1 MRSTLRTE
9 RNQPIE
15 RSNEVNGYRDL
26 RVALLGCGSVGAQ
39 VARLI
44 LEHGDELAARIGATL
59 QLTGIAVR
67 DLDAPRDVELPRE
80 LFTTDAERLVLG
92 ADIVVELMGGVEP
105 ARTLILKAIE
115 GGADV
120 VTANKALIAAH
131 GSELNEA
138 AEQVGAQLSY
148 EAAVAG
154 AIPIIRP
161 LRESLAGD
169 HVTRVL
175 GIVNGSTNYI
185 LDRMDRF
192 GDSAEDAMR
201 VAAELGYLEA
211 DPTLDVEGYDAA
223 QKATILA
230 RIAFHTEVPVDAVYR
245 EGITRVTAAQVDA
258 ARHAGQVIK
267 LLAIAERLTAA
278 DGTEG
283 VSARVYPALI
293 SRDHPLAAVHGGK
306 NAVFVEAEAA
316 GELMFY
322 GAGAGGVE
330 TASAVL
336 GDLVSAARRHVV
348 GGPGIP
354 GSAHAELPIL
364 PIGEVNTSYQIM
376 LDVPDEPGVLATI
389 AGILARHGVSASSVE
404 QSVPADA
411 HGTAALVIGTHVAR
425 EVDLAATVEELRRS
439 DAVAAVTSV
448 LRLEGNA

>member
-1 MRSTLRTE
+1 M
-9 RNQPIE
+9 
-15 RSNEVNGYRDL
+15 NGYRDL

-44 LEHGDELAARIGATL
+44 LEQSEELAARVGARL
-59 QLTGIAVR
+59 VLTGIAVR
-67 DLDAPRDVELPRE
+67 DLDAPRDVDLPRE

-92 ADIVVELMGGVEP
+92 ADIVVELMGGIEP
-105 ARTLILKAIE
+105 ARGLILQAIQ

-120 VTANKALIAAH
+120 VTANKALIAEH
-131 GSELNEA
+131 GAELAEA

-169 HVTRVL
+169 HITRVL

-192 GDSAEDAMR
+192 GDSAESAMR

-230 RIAFHTEVPVDAVYR
+230 SIAFHTTVPVDAVYR
-245 EGITRVTAAQVDA
+245 EGITQVTSAQIEAAK
-258 ARHAGQVIK
+258 HAGYVIK
-267 LLAIAERLTAA
+267 LLAVAERLTAA

-293 SRDHPLAAVHGGK
+293 SREHPLAAVHGGK

-336 GDLVSAARRHVV
+336 GDLVSAARRHVA

-354 GSAHAELPIL
+354 GSVHADLPIL
-364 PIGEVNTSYQIM
+364 PIGEVSTRYQIM
-376 LDVPDEPGVLATI
+376 LAVRDEPGVLAEI
-389 AGILARHGVSASSVE
+389 ASTLAAHGVSAASVE
-404 QSVPADA
+404 QAVAEGAEAQAS
-411 HGTAALVIGTHVAR
+411 LIIGTHTAR
-425 EVDLAATVEELRRS
+425 EAELAATVDALRGS
-439 DAVAAVTSV
+439 AVVDAVTSV
-448 LRLEGNA
+448 IRLEGAE

>member
-1 MRSTLRTE
+1 MKE
-9 RNQPIE
+9 WRNE
-15 RSNEVNGYRDL
+15 LNGYRDL

-44 LEHGDELAARIGATL
+44 LEHGDELAARAGARLTL
-59 QLTGIAVR
+59 AGIAVR
-67 DLDAPRDVELPRE
+67 NIDSPRDVDLPRE
-80 LFTTDAERLVLG
+80 LFTTDAERLVRS
-92 ADIVVELMGGVEP
+92 ADIVIELMGGIEP
-105 ARTLILKAIE
+105 AKTLILEALQ

-120 VTANKALIAAH
+120 VTANKALLAAH
-131 GSELNEA
+131 GRELGDA

-148 EAAVAG
+148 EAAVAA
-154 AIPIIRP
+154 AIPILRP

-169 HVTRVL
+169 HITRVL

-230 RIAFHTEVPVDAVYR
+230 SIAFHTEVPVEAVYR
-245 EGITRVTAAQVDA
+245 EGIANITLTQIETAKQ
-258 ARHAGQVIK
+258 AGYVIK
-267 LLAIAERLTAA
+267 LLAIAERITSA
-278 DGTEG
+278 DGTDG

-293 SRDHPLAAVHGGK
+293 KRDHPLAAVHGGK

-322 GAGAGGVE
+322 GAGAGGAE

-336 GDLVSAARRHVV
+336 GDLVSAARRHVI
-348 GGPGIP
+348 GGPGLP
-354 GSAHAELPIL
+354 GSLHAELPIL
-364 PIGEVNTSYQIM
+364 SVGEVSTAYQVM
-376 LDVPDEPGVLATI
+376 LEVRDQPGVLAGI
-389 AGILARHGVSASSVE
+389 AGILAEHGVSAASVT
-404 QSVPADA
+404 QSVAEDSEGEA
-411 HGTAALVIGTHVAR
+411 TLVIGTHVAR
-425 EVDLAATVEELRRS
+425 EADLAATVEALRAS
-439 DAVAAVTSV
+439 SFVVGVTSM
-448 LRLEGNA
+448 LRLEGQA

>member
-1 MRSTLRTE
+1 M
-9 RNQPIE
+9 
-15 RSNEVNGYRDL
+15 NGYRDL

-39 VARLI
+39 VARLL
-44 LEHGDELAARIGATL
+44 LEQGDELAARIGARL
-59 QLTGIAVR
+59 QLVGIAVR
-67 DLDAPRDVELPRE
+67 SLDAPRDVDLPRD
-80 LFTTDAERLVLG
+80 LFTTDAEQLVLG
-92 ADIVVELMGGVEP
+92 ADIVIELMGGIEP
-105 ARTLILKAIE
+105 ARSLILRAIE

-131 GSELNEA
+131 GPELSEA

-169 HVTRVL
+169 HITRVL

-230 RIAFHTEVPVDAVYR
+230 SIAFHTEVPVDAVYR
-245 EGITRVTAAQVDA
+245 EGITKITAEQVEA
-258 ARHAGQVIK
+258 AKHAGYVIK
-267 LLAIAERLTAA
+267 LLGIAERLTAA

-293 SRDHPLAAVHGGK
+293 SRDHPLAAVHAGK

-354 GSAHAELPIL
+354 GSAHADLPIL
-364 PIGEVNTSYQIM
+364 SIGDVSTAYQVMLEVK
-376 LDVPDEPGVLATI
+376 DEPGVLAKI
-389 AGILARHGVSASSVE
+389 AGILADHGVSAASVE
-404 QSVPADA
+404 Q
-411 HGTAALVIGTHVAR
+411 HAAIAEGGATLIIGTHRAR
-425 EVDLAATVEELRRS
+425 EADLAATVEALRAS
-439 DAVAAVTSV
+439 DVVSDVTSV
-448 LRLEGNA
+448 LRVEGQE

>member
-1 MRSTLRTE
+1 M
-9 RNQPIE
+9 
-15 RSNEVNGYRDL
+15 NGYRDL

-44 LEHGDELAARIGATL
+44 LEHGDELAARAGARLTL
-59 QLTGIAVR
+59 AGIAVR
-67 DLDAPRDVELPRE
+67 NLDSPRDVVLPPE
-80 LFTTDAERLVLG
+80 LFTTDAERLVQG
-92 ADIVVELMGGVEP
+92 ADIVIELMGGIEP
-105 ARTLILKAIE
+105 AKSLILQALQ

-131 GSELNEA
+131 GPELAEA

-148 EAAVAG
+148 EAAVAA
-154 AIPIIRP
+154 AIPILRP

-169 HVTRVL
+169 HITRVL

-192 GDSAEDAMR
+192 GDSAEEAMR
-201 VAAELGYLEA
+201 LASDLGYLEA
-211 DPTLDVEGYDAA
+211 DPTLDIEGYDAA

-230 RIAFHTEVPVDAVYR
+230 SIAFHTEVPVDAVYR
-245 EGITRVTAAQVDA
+245 EGITKITAAQIDA
-258 ARHAGQVIK
+258 AKHAGYVIK
-267 LLAIAERLTAA
+267 LLAIAERITSA
-278 DGTEG
+278 DGTDG

-293 SRDHPLAAVHGGK
+293 GRDHPLAVVYGGK

-322 GAGAGGVE
+322 GAGAGGAE

-354 GSAHAELPIL
+354 GSLHAELPIL
-364 PIGEVNTSYQIM
+364 PVSEVSTAYQVM
-376 LDVPDEPGVLATI
+376 LEVHDEPGVLAGV
-389 AGILARHGVSASSVE
+389 AGILADHGVSAASVE
-404 QSVPADA
+404 QSVEPGATGRA
-411 HGTAALVIGTHVAR
+411 TLVIGTHIAR
-425 EVDLAATVEELRRS
+425 EGDLAATVDALRQS
-439 DAVAAVTSV
+439 DMVVDVTSI
-448 LRLEGNA
+448 LRLEGQA

>member
-1 MRSTLRTE
+1 M
-9 RNQPIE
+9 
-15 RSNEVNGYRDL
+15 NGYRDL

-44 LEHGDELAARIGATL
+44 LEQGDELAARVGARL
-59 QLTGIAVR
+59 QLAGIAVR
-67 DLDAPRDVELPRE
+67 SLDAKRDVELPQE
-80 LFTTDAERLVLG
+80 LFTTDAEQLVLG
-92 ADIVVELMGGVEP
+92 ADVVVELMGGVEP
-105 ARTLILKAIE
+105 ARTLILQALE
-115 GGADV
+115 AGADV

-131 GSELNEA
+131 GPELADA

-169 HVTRVL
+169 HITRVL

-201 VAAELGYLEA
+201 VASELGYLEA

-230 RIAFHTEVPVDAVYR
+230 SIAFHTEVPVDAVHR
-245 EGITRVTAAQVDA
+245 EGITSITSEQIQA
-258 ARHAGQVIK
+258 ARNAGAVIK
-267 LLAIAERLTAA
+267 LLAIAERVTAT
-278 DGTEG
+278 DGTQG

-293 SRDHPLAAVHGGK
+293 DRDHPLAAVHGGK

-354 GSAHAELPIL
+354 GSAHADLPIL
-364 PIGEVNTSYQIM
+364 SVGEVRTRYQVM
-376 LDVPDEPGVLATI
+376 LDVRDEPGVLAAI
-389 AGILARHGVSASSVE
+389 AGILADHGVSAASVE
-404 QSVPADA
+404 QSVPEDA
-411 HGTAALVIGTHVAR
+411 AGTATLVIGTHTAR
-425 EVDLAATVEELRRS
+425 EADLAATVDALRDS
-439 DAVAAVTSV
+439 DVVTAVTSV
-448 LRLEGNA
+448 LRLEGN

>member
-1 MRSTLRTE
+1 M
-9 RNQPIE
+9 
-15 RSNEVNGYRDL
+15 NGYRDL

-44 LEHGDELAARIGATL
+44 LEHGDELAARAGARLTL
-59 QLTGIAVR
+59 AGIAVR
-67 DLDAPRDVELPRE
+67 SIDAPRDVELPRE
-80 LFTTDAERLVLG
+80 LFTTDAERLVQS
-92 ADIVVELMGGVEP
+92 ADIVVELMGGIEP
-105 ARTLILKAIE
+105 AKTLILEALR

-120 VTANKALIAAH
+120 VTANKALLAAH
-131 GSELNEA
+131 GRELANA

-148 EAAVAG
+148 EAAVAA
-154 AIPIIRP
+154 AIPILRP

-169 HVTRVL
+169 HITRVL

-201 VAAELGYLEA
+201 VASELGYLEA

-230 RIAFHTEVPVDAVYR
+230 SIAFHTEVPVDAVYR
-245 EGITRVTAAQVDA
+245 EGISNITEAQIEAAKQ
-258 ARHAGQVIK
+258 AGYVIK
-267 LLAIAERLTAA
+267 LLAIAERITSA
-278 DGTEG
+278 DGTDG

-322 GAGAGGVE
+322 GAGAGGAE

-336 GDLVSAARRHVV
+336 GDLVSAARRHVI
-348 GGPGIP
+348 GGPGLP
-354 GSAHAELPIL
+354 GSLHAELPIL
-364 PIGEVNTSYQIM
+364 PVGEVSTAYQVM
-376 LDVPDEPGVLATI
+376 LEVRDQPGVLAGI
-389 AGILARHGVSASSVE
+389 AGILAEHGVSAASVT
-404 QSVPADA
+404 QSVAENAADQA
-411 HGTAALVIGTHVAR
+411 TLVIGTHVAR
-425 EVDLAATVEELRRS
+425 EADLAATVEALRAS
-439 DAVAAVTSV
+439 SFVVGITSL
-448 LRLEGNA
+448 LRLEGQA

>member
-1 MRSTLRTE
+1 M
-9 RNQPIE
+9 
-15 RSNEVNGYRDL
+15 NEYRDL

-44 LEHGDELAARIGATL
+44 LENGDELAARIGARLTL
-59 QLTGIAVR
+59 AGIAVR
-67 DLDAPRDVELPRE
+67 SLGSTRDVELPEE
-80 LFTTDAERLVLG
+80 LFTTDAERLVQG
-92 ADIVVELMGGVEP
+92 ADIVIELMGGIEP
-105 ARTLILKAIE
+105 ARGLILRALE
-115 GGADV
+115 SGADV
-120 VTANKALIAAH
+120 VTANKALIAEH
-131 GSELNEA
+131 GPELTAA

-161 LRESLAGD
+161 LLWSLAGD
-169 HVTRVL
+169 HVTRVM

-192 GDSAEDAMR
+192 GDTAEDAMR
-201 VAAELGYLEA
+201 VASELGFLEA

-230 RIAFHTEVPVDAVYR
+230 SIAFHTNVPVDAVYR
-245 EGITRVTAAQVDA
+245 EGITSVTAEQIEA
-258 ARHAGQVIK
+258 AKHAGYVIK

-293 SRDHPLAAVHGGK
+293 SREHPLAAVYGGK

-322 GAGAGGVE
+322 GAGAGGTE

-336 GDLVSAARRHVV
+336 GDVVSAARRHVV

-354 GSAHAELPIL
+354 GSTHASLPLL
-364 PIGEVNTSYQIM
+364 PIGEVTTAYQVM
-376 LDVPDEPGVLATI
+376 LEVRDEPGVLATI
-389 AGILARHGVSASSVE
+389 AGLLADQGVSASSVE
-404 QSVPADA
+404 QTVSPLSEDRAR
-411 HGTAALVIGTHVAR
+411 LVIGTHRAR
-425 EVDLAATVEELRRS
+425 ESDLAAMVEALRAS
-439 DAVAAVTSV
+439 DAVFEITSV

>member
-1 MRSTLRTE
+1 M
-9 RNQPIE
+9 
-15 RSNEVNGYRDL
+15 NGYRDL

-39 VARLI
+39 VARII
-44 LEHGDELAARIGATL
+44 LEHGDELAARIGAKLTL
-59 QLTGIAVR
+59 SGIAVR
-67 DLDAPRDVELPRE
+67 DLDAPRDAPLPRE
-80 LFTTDAERLVLG
+80 LFTTDAEQLVLG

-105 ARTLILKAIE
+105 ARSLILRALE

-131 GSELNEA
+131 GPELADA

-169 HVTRVL
+169 HITRVL

-201 VAAELGYLEA
+201 VASELGYLEA

-230 RIAFHTEVPVDAVYR
+230 SIAFHTEVPVDAVYR
-245 EGITRVTAAQVDA
+245 EGITKVTAEQIEA
-258 ARHAGQVIK
+258 AKHAGYVIK
-267 LLAIAERLTAA
+267 LLAIAERLTAS
-278 DGTEG
+278 DGTDG

-293 SRDHPLAAVHGGK
+293 RREHPLAAVHGGK
-306 NAVFVEAEAA
+306 NAVFVEADAA

-322 GAGAGGVE
+322 GAGAGGSE

-354 GSAHAELPIL
+354 GSAHAALPIL
-364 PIGEVNTSYQIM
+364 PVGEVSTSYQVM
-376 LDVPDEPGVLATI
+376 LEVRDQPGVLATI
-389 AGILARHGVSASSVE
+389 AGILSEHGVSAANVE
-404 QSVPADA
+404 QSVSTRGDDVAAGAPPEEPE
-411 HGTAALVIGTHVAR
+411 TATLVIGTHTAR
-425 EVDLAATVEELRRS
+425 EADLAATVEALRES
-439 DAVAAVTSV
+439 DAVTAVVSV
-448 LRLEGNA
+448 IRLEGNS

>member
-1 MRSTLRTE
+1 M
-9 RNQPIE
+9 NA
-15 RSNEVNGYRDL
+15 YRDL

-44 LEHGDELAARIGATL
+44 IEQGDELAARVGARL
-59 QLTGIAVR
+59 RLTGIAVR
-67 DLDAPRDVELPRE
+67 SLDAERDVELPRE
-80 LFTTDAERLVLG
+80 LFTTDAEQLVLG
-92 ADIVVELMGGVEP
+92 ADIVVELMGGIEP
-105 ARTLILKAIE
+105 ARALILRALE

-120 VTANKALIAAH
+120 VTANKALIATH
-131 GSELNEA
+131 GPELA
-138 AEQVGAQLSY
+138 DMAEQVGAQLSY

-169 HVTRVL
+169 RITRVL

-201 VAAELGYLEA
+201 VASELGYLEA

-230 RIAFHTEVPVDAVYR
+230 SIAFHTEVPVESVHR
-245 EGITRVTAAQVDA
+245 EGITGVTAEQIEA
-258 ARHAGQVIK
+258 AKHAGYVIK
-267 LLAIAERLTAA
+267 LLAIAERLIAA
-278 DGTEG
+278 DGTPG
-283 VSARVYPALI
+283 ISARVYPALI

-354 GSAHAELPIL
+354 GSAHADLPLL
-364 PIGEVNTSYQIM
+364 PVGEVTTSYQIM
-376 LDVPDEPGVLATI
+376 LQVRDEPGVLAAI
-389 AGILARHGVSASSVE
+389 AGILARHGVSAASVE
-404 QSVPADA
+404 QTAAQADEA
-411 HGTAALVIGTHVAR
+411 ADRTAGAEQTAALVIGTHRAR
-425 EVDLAATVEELRRS
+425 EADLAATVEALRES
-439 DAVAAVTSV
+439 AAVTAVTSV
-448 LRLEGNA
+448 LRLEGDS

>member
-1 MRSTLRTE
+1 M
-9 RNQPIE
+9 
-15 RSNEVNGYRDL
+15 NGYRDL

-44 LEHGDELAARIGATL
+44 LEQGDELAARVGARL
-59 QLTGIAVR
+59 QLAGIAVR
-67 DLDAPRDVELPRE
+67 SLDAKRDVELPQE
-80 LFTTDAERLVLG
+80 LFTTDAEQLVLG
-92 ADIVVELMGGVEP
+92 ADVVVELMGGVEP
-105 ARTLILKAIE
+105 ARTLILQALE
-115 GGADV
+115 AGADV

-131 GSELNEA
+131 GPELADA
-138 AEQVGAQLSY
+138 AQQVGAQLSY

-169 HVTRVL
+169 HITRVL

-201 VAAELGYLEA
+201 VASELGYLEA

-230 RIAFHTEVPVDAVYR
+230 SIAFHTEVPVDAVHR
-245 EGITRVTAAQVDA
+245 EGITSITSEQIQA
-258 ARHAGQVIK
+258 ARNAGAVIK
-267 LLAIAERLTAA
+267 LLAIAERVTAT
-278 DGTEG
+278 DGTQG

-293 SRDHPLAAVHGGK
+293 DRDHPLAAVHGGK

-354 GSAHAELPIL
+354 GSAHADLPIL
-364 PIGEVNTSYQIM
+364 PVGEVRTRYQVM
-376 LDVPDEPGVLATI
+376 LDVRDEPGVLAAI
-389 AGILARHGVSASSVE
+389 AGILADHGVSAASVE
-404 QSVPADA
+404 QSVPEDA
-411 HGTAALVIGTHVAR
+411 AGTATLVIGTHTAR
-425 EVDLAATVEELRRS
+425 EADLAATVDALRDS
-439 DAVAAVTSV
+439 DVVTAVTSV
-448 LRLEGNA
+448 LRLEGN